1 MEFKR
6 FSAGKFS
13 YGSNSDNKSK
23 MKFNLEE
30 GEAEITNVNFDDK
43 TFYNHFKDK

>member
-6 FSAGKFS
+6 FSAGKCS
-13 YGSNSDNKSK
+13 YGTNTDNKSK
-23 MKFNLEE
+23 MRFNLEE

-43 TFYNHFKDK
+43 TFYSHLKNK